1 MQTKNLWVY
10 IETEEG
16 TAKSVGYELLTP
28 GRELADKLG
37 VQLIAVVL
45 GQNAEGVAKNAIA
58 YGADAVILVEGDE
71 YKIYN
76 SDAATY
82 ALGEL
87 IGKYQPDVVLIGAT
101 KNGRDLGPRVACKL
115 STGLTADCTG
125 LDVDKETKNL
135 LSTRPA
141 FGGNLMAT
149 IVCPDNRPQMST
161 VRPGTFKKGTPDN
174 SRTGEIVREDVHI
187 APEKI
192 RTTLLERVKEVTEQI
207 NLEEAEIIVS
217 GGRGMK
223 KPENF
228 GMLRELADL
237 LGGSVAA
244 SRAATDAGW
253 IPSAYQVGQTGKTVA
268 PKLYIACGIS
278 GALQHI
284 VGMSGSDTI
293 VAINND
299 PNAPIFKIAD
309 YAIVGDVME
318 VIPAMIKAI
327 KVKKAEG

>member
-1 MQTKNLWVY
+1 MQTKNLFVY

-28 GRELADKLG
+28 GRMLADKLG
-37 VQLIAVVL
+37 VQLVALVIGKDV
-45 GQNAEGVAKNAIA
+45 EGMAKNAIA
-58 YGADAVILVEGDE
+58 YGADAAILVEGDE
-71 YKIYN
+71 YAIYN
-76 SDAATY
+76 SDATTY
-82 ALGEL
+82 AVNEL
-87 IGKYQPDVVLIGAT
+87 ITKYQPDVVLIGAT

-125 LDVDKETKNL
+125 LDIDEETKNL

-161 VRPGTFKKGTPDN
+161 VRPGTFKKNALDE
-174 SRTGEIVREDVHI
+174 SRTGEIIREDIHI
-187 APEKI
+187 APDEI
-192 RTTLLERVKEVTEQI
+192 RTSVLERVKEVTEQI

-228 GMLRELADL
+228 EMLRELADV
-237 LGGSVAA
+237 LGGSIAA
-244 SRAATDAGW
+244 SRAAVDAGW
-253 IPSAYQVGQTGKTVA
+253 LPSAYQVGQTGKTVA

-299 PNAPIFKIAD
+299 PNAPIFKLAD

-318 VIPAMIKAI
+318 VIPAMIKA
-327 KVKKAEG
+327 VNAKKAE

>member
-1 MQTKNLWVY
+1 MQTKNDLWVY

-16 TAKSVGYELLTP
+16 SAKSVGFELLAP
-28 GRELADKLG
+28 GRILANKLD
-37 VQLIAVVL
+37 VRLVAIVL
-45 GQNAEGVAKNAIA
+45 GKNVESVAKDAIA
-58 YGADAVILVEGDE
+58 YGADAVILVQGDE
-71 YKIYN
+71 YDYYN
-76 SDAATY
+76 SDAFAF
-82 ALGEL
+82 ALHSL
-87 IGKYQPDVVLIGAT
+87 VIKYQPDILLIGAT

-125 LDVDKETKNL
+125 LDIDDESLNL

-149 IVCPDNRPQMST
+149 IVCPDKRPQMST
-161 VRPGTFKKGTPDN
+161 VRPGTFKKSAPDP
-174 SRTGEIVREDVHI
+174 SRSGEIIRENIHI
-187 APEKI
+187 DPEKI
-192 RTTLLERVKEVTEQI
+192 RVSLIQRVKEVTEHI
-207 NLEEAEIIVS
+207 NLEEADIIVS

-228 GMLRELADL
+228 AMLRELADL

-244 SRAATDAGW
+244 SRAAVDAGW
-253 IPSAYQVGQTGKTVA
+253 LPAAYQVGQTGKTVA

-284 VGMSGSDTI
+284 VGMSASDTV

-299 PNAPIFKIAD
+299 PDAPIFKIAD
-309 YAIVGDVME
+309 YAVVGDVME
-318 VIPAMIKAI
+318 VIPAMIKA
-327 KVKKAEG
+327 VREKKNS

>member
-1 MQTKNLWVY
+1 MQTKDLWVY

-28 GRELADKLG
+28 GRMLADKLG
-37 VQLIAVVL
+37 VRLAAVIL
-45 GQNAEGVAKNAIA
+45 GDNVGSVAQKAIS
-58 YGADAVILVEGDE
+58 YGADAAILVEGAE
-71 YKIYN
+71 YGIYN
-76 SDAATY
+76 SDASAY
-82 ALGEL
+82 ALYTL
-87 IGKYQPDVVLIGAT
+87 INKYRPDIVLIGAT
-101 KNGRDLGPRVACKL
+101 RNGRDLGPRVACKL
-115 STGLTADCTG
+115 ATGLTADCTG
-125 LDVDKETKNL
+125 LDIDEETGNL

-161 VRPGTFKKGTPDN
+161 VRPGTFKKAAPDE
-174 SRTGEIVREDVHI
+174 SRKGEIIREDIHI
-187 APEKI
+187 APENI
-192 RTTLLERVKEVTEQI
+192 RTEITERVKEVTERI

-228 GMLRELADL
+228 AMLRELAGL

-244 SRAATDAGW
+244 SRAAVDSGW
-253 IPSAYQVGQTGKTVA
+253 LPQAYQVGQTGKTVA
-268 PKLYIACGIS
+268 PKVYIACGIS
-278 GALQHI
+278 GALQHL

-299 PNAPIFKIAD
+299 PNAPIFKVAD
-309 YAIVGDVME
+309 YRIVGDVME
-318 VIPAMIKAI
+318 VIPAMIEA
-327 KVKKAEG
+327 VRKKKE